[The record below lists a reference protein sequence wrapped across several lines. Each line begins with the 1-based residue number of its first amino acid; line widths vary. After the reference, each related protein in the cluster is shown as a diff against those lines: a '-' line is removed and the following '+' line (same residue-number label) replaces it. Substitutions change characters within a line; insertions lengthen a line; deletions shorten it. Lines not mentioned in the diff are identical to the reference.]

1 MTQIEQQIVEE
12 TKGLPTD
19 ALNEILDFILFI
31 KRKKLKKIS
40 KKIIK
45 DNLNLELSM
54 MNQKELLHL
63 EEEFKNYKKIYPRDE

>member
-1 MTQIEQQIVEE
+1 MTQIEQQIAEE
-12 TKGLPTD
+12 TKGLPID

-31 KRKKLKKIS
+31 KRKRIKKTS
-40 KKIIK
+40 KKITQN
-45 DNLNLELSM
+45 NLNLELSI